1 MTETEGDGSLYIP
14 MERLAEELQ
23 KRAGVQTYNV
33 EGRVVTDIRML
44 PVDFDPAVHTLSEDI
59 CYVCDYRKL
68 RIYDPH
74 VDLAPLICVM
84 EPGAQ
89 HHPVFFSNRT
99 AITVTG
105 LRIAELMEMLIG
117 IVYEFGGRS
126 SPMAETACELLH
138 CTGIQPL
145 MEKGLELL
153 GNPLILTDDNQ
164 KIIASADHGSVSEA
178 PYSDILAMEYLPVG
192 HPWLEENEFSVKNAD
207 DHPVVCEG
215 RDRLPTV
222 MVKRLRV
229 GGKTEGYLHVFQ
241 FNRPFARE
249 DTPVV
254 DLLGSL
260 LAVELHARPAPRGVN
275 RKVQET
281 ERFLQDVLNNM
292 RDEEYILQGQRYI
305 GLKFKRFIHTIVI
318 YARKTELFPPISY
331 YDLSKR
337 MADMLPDCFGFLFRN
352 SILLLLSSDEE
363 IGDFGELLQDVR
375 PIMEKYNLIAG
386 ISNSFGSIL
395 GLSAHCFQSC
405 KALQLGSV
413 LHPEKTLYSY
423 RDYSVYYM
431 IELCLKNDDL
441 TAFCLPEIAKLIE
454 HSKKD
459 SGDLLNTLRIYLRCG
474 RSKSQTAREMFVH
487 LNTVKYRLQQIQ
499 SIIGLDFDNDDN
511 ALKLMLSFK
520 MLEYKEKFQS
530 YEPMDIMGR

>member
-1 MTETEGDGSLYIP
+1 MFLTFPGNDLPPTFIVAVFFVQRFVRLRPEDVVLRRFEKGIRLVPRTGIGDGGH
-14 MERLAEELQ
+14 
-23 KRAGVQTYNV
+23 AGRH
-33 EGRVVTDIRML
+33 GR
-44 PVDFDPAVHTLSEDI
+44 
-59 CYVCDYRKL
+59 
-68 RIYDPH
+68 
-74 VDLAPLICVM
+74 
-84 EPGAQ
+84 
-89 HHPVFFSNRT
+89 
-99 AITVTG
+99 
-105 LRIAELMEMLIG
+105 
-117 IVYEFGGRS
+117 GR
-126 SPMAETACELLH
+126 
-138 CTGIQPL
+138 
-145 MEKGLELL
+145 
-153 GNPLILTDDNQ
+153 
-164 KIIASADHGSVSEA
+164 
-178 PYSDILAMEYLPVG
+178 
-192 HPWLEENEFSVKNAD
+192 
-207 DHPVVCEG
+207 
-215 RDRLPTV
+215 R
-222 MVKRLRV
+222 RV
-229 GGKTEGYLHVFQ
+229 GVG
-241 FNRPFARE
+241 
-249 DTPVV
+249 
-254 DLLGSL
+254 
-260 LAVELHARPAPRGVN
+260 APRGVN

-454 HSKKD
+454 HSNKD